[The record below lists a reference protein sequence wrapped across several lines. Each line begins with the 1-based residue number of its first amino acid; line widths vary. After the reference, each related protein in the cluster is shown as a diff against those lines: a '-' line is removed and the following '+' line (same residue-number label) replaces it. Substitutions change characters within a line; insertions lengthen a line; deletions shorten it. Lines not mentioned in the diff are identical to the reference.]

1 MIEISHLCNFMKFRG
16 YHLCLA
22 LQMDSCYSAS
32 FTKDHPEMPRKWD
45 GCGTYQAAI
54 KKAAETVFEKDIQL
68 AKLWAIE
75 SLKGLYLIRD

>member
-22 LQMDSCYSAS
+22 LIQDSCYAAS
-32 FTKDHPEMPRKWD
+32 FTKDQPEMPNRIE

-54 KKAAETVFEKDIQL
+54 KKAAEIVFEKDIQL